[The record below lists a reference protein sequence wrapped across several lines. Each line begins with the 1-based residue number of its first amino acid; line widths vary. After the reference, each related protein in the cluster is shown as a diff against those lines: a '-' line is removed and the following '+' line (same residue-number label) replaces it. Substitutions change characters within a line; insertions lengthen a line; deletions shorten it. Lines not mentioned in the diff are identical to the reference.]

1 MKGQLAITCQLSR
14 LARRHLN
21 AGVDREGIVIAV
33 ETAVLTKRIDKML
46 KTWVYNTP
54 MFTIHL
60 LTSHI

>member
-33 ETAVLTKRIDKML
+33 ETAVLTKQIDK
-46 KTWVYNTP
+46 T
-54 MFTIHL
+54 
-60 LTSHI
+60 LTSLGV